1 MTLSVNS
8 PSTLF
13 SPSTLVKVLAEYLG
27 EIRIVLLV
35 IIVSVHLLLIVCMYV
50 IRTNTL
56 IKRYN
61 NKIDLCEEIKNI
73 LQREDNVMENK
84 VDENDITNTEK
95 EQVLSSVKIENV

>member
-13 SPSTLVKVLAEYLG
+13 FPSTLVKVLAEYLG

-35 IIVSVHLLLIVCMYV
+35 IIISVHLLLIVCVYV

-73 LQREDNVMENK
+73 IQREDNVMENK

-95 EQVLSSVKIENV
+95 EQVLSSVK

>member
-1 MTLSVNS
+1 M
-8 PSTLF
+8 
-13 SPSTLVKVLAEYLG
+13 KVLAEYLG

-35 IIVSVHLLLIVCMYV
+35 IIVSVHLFLIVCMYV